1 MESARPL
8 SIVQP
13 TGNAGPGYREA
24 PHNTEA
30 EQALLGA
37 ILVNNAAYGRVS
49 DFLTPEHFYNPAH
62 QGIYAAIVRLIER
75 GQIADPVTLKGYFD
89 HDGVLAEIG
98 GPQYLGQLAASV
110 VTIINVADYGRSI
123 YDDFLRRQL
132 IEIGTETVNDS
143 YERGID
149 IEARQVIETAEK
161 KLFDL
166 ATAGTAE
173 GGFQAFRQA
182 MKNAAAMAELAFK
195 RSGKTSGVSSG
206 FSGVDDMLGGLHPS
220 DLLILAGRPSMG
232 KTALAT
238 NIAFNVAKA
247 YRAGHGP
254 DGKLQP
260 EDGGVVGFF
269 SLEMSSEQLATRI
282 LAEDSGVSGDK
293 IRKGEVGHE
302 EFDAFVQATIRLENV
317 PLFIDD
323 TPALTISAVR
333 TRARR
338 LKRQHGL
345 QLIVVDYLQL
355 LHASARPGAEQNR
368 VQEISEITRGLKAL
382 AKELEVPVI
391 ALSQLSR
398 SVEQRED
405 KRPQLSDLRES
416 GSIEQDADVV
426 MFVYRDEYY
435 LNRTKPSQHADE
447 TAEKFN
453 LRYENWFNRCRDAA
467 GKAEVIIGKSRHGP
481 IGTVTLHF
489 DGAITKFSDFVG
501 QDHLPD
507 ARY

>member
-1 MESARPL
+1 METARSL
-8 SIVQP
+8 SIAP
-13 TGNAGPGYREA
+13 SADGDPAYRTA

-30 EQALLGA
+30 EQALLGSL
-37 ILVNNAAYGRVS
+37 LVNNAAYSRVS
-49 DFLTPEHFYNPAH
+49 DFLLPEHFYNPVH
-62 QGIYAAIVRLIER
+62 QRIYTAVTRLIER
-75 GQIADPVTLKGYFD
+75 GQIADPVTLKGYFEQ
-89 HDGVLAEIG
+89 DGMLAEIG
-98 GPQYLGQLAASV
+98 GVQYLGRLAAAV
-110 VTIINVADYGRSI
+110 VTIINAADYGRTI
-123 YDDFLRRQL
+123 YDSFLRRQL
-132 IEIGTETVNDS
+132 IEIGTETVNDA
-143 YERGID
+143 YEPEID
-149 IEARQVIETAEK
+149 FEARQLIEVTEK

-166 ATAGTAE
+166 ATSGTAD
-173 GGFQAFRQA
+173 GGFQPFRQS
-182 MKNAAAMAELAFK
+182 MKEAAAMAQLAFK
-195 RSGKTSGVSSG
+195 RSGKTSGVSTG
-206 FSGVDDMLGGLHPS
+206 FKGLDDLLGGLHPS
-220 DLLILAGRPSMG
+220 DLIILAGRPSMG
-232 KTALAT
+232 KSALAT
-238 NIAFNVAKA
+238 NIAFNVAKT
-247 YRAGHGP
+247 YRAGQSAAGEIE
-254 DGKLQP
+254 P
-260 EDGGVVGFF
+260 EDGGVVGLY

-282 LAEDSGVSGDK
+282 LAEESGVPGDR
-293 IRKGEVGHE
+293 IRKGEVGHQ
-302 EFDAFVQATIRLENV
+302 EFDAFVQASIRLESI

-323 TPALTISAVR
+323 TPALTLSAMR

-345 QLIVVDYLQL
+345 HLIVVDYLQL
-355 LHASARPGAEQNR
+355 LQSPGRPGAEQNR

-382 AKELEVPVI
+382 AKELHVPVI

-398 SVEQRED
+398 AVEQRED

-435 LNRTKPSQHADE
+435 LNRAKPSQHADE
-447 TAEKFN
+447 STEKFN
-453 LRYENWFNRCRDAA
+453 LRYEMWFNRCRDSA